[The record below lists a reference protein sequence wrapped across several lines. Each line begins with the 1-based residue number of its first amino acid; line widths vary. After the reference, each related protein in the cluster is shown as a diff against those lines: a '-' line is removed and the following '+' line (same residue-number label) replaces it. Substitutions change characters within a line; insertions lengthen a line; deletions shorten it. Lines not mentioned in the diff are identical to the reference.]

1 MLQQWDRQYPGRI
14 ETMFSA
20 LQILFL
26 LMCDAKLFDFKSI
39 QRGVSLENIEGDIAF
54 DKPDLPTAPLLPDE
68 ENDFLEQTQI
78 AFKEVI

>member
-1 MLQQWDRQYPGRI
+1 MGSPISRQNRNDVSVHYK
-14 ETMFSA
+14 
-20 LQILFL
+20 ILFL
-26 LMCDAKLFDFKSI
+26 LICAMLNCLILKSI
-39 QRGVSLENIEGDIAF
+39 QRGVLLENIEGDIAF